1 MLRMSDP
8 GEFAM
13 FLAIGGVL
21 ITTVVGPIGQAIGR
35 RISGGK
41 ADPATGLTTG
51 EMMAERMAALEDRIA
66 ELEGERA
73 QLEERLD
80 FAERM
85 LSQGG
90 NPPREVASGP
100 AGGPQPIADSR

>member
-1 MLRMSDP
+1 MMLRMGEP

-13 FLAIGGVL
+13 WLALGGAFV
-21 ITTVVGPIGQAIGR
+21 TTLLGPIGQALAR
-35 RISGGK
+35 RISGAK

-51 EMMAERMAALEDRIA
+51 EMNAERVSALEDRVA
-66 ELEGERA
+66 ELEAERV

-85 LSQGG
+85 LTRGADEA
-90 NPPREVASGP
+90 R
-100 AGGPQPIADSR
+100 AGLKADG

>member
-1 MLRMSDP
+1 MMLRLGDP

-13 FLAIGGVL
+13 WLAIGMGML
-21 ITTVVGPIGQAIGR
+21 GLFFGPIGTAIGR

-41 ADPATGLTTG
+41 SKSDPATGLTTG
-51 EMMAERMAALEDRIA
+51 EMTAERVAALEERIM
-66 ELEGERA
+66 ELEGDRG

-85 LSQGG
+85 LSQS
-90 NPPREVASGP
+90 PEPRAIEP
-100 AGGPQPIADSR
+100 ERRP